1 MSRLRALFVM
11 DPFETVLFDRDTT
24 FVLMREAQARGHEV
38 YTCLL
43 SGLRRSGS
51 GTQASVIAAR
61 TTDDAA
67 EPIVPVGA
75 PRDIVASDFDVI
87 WMRKDPPFDM
97 RYIFATYLLD
107 GVDPQKT
114 LVLNRPAGLREANE
128 KCFILQFP
136 SLIPET
142 TVTMDPKQVYRFIE
156 AQGGQCIVKPLDG
169 MGGLGVFLLRSDD
182 PNLSSLIE
190 TSTEF
195 GRKFAMLQA
204 YVPDARLGDKRIIMI
219 DGEPV
224 GATLRVPA
232 EGELRGNIHVGA
244 TCVQAPLTARD
255 REICETIAPTL
266 RKHGLVFVGIDVL
279 GHYLTEV
286 NVTSPTGVQ
295 EINRLDDT
303 CLEAVMWDWIEDQRR
318 H

>member
-1 MSRLRALFVM
+1 M
-11 DPFETVLFDRDTT
+11 DPFDTVLFDRDTT
-24 FVLMREAQARGHEV
+24 FVLMREAQRRGHEV
-38 YTCLL
+38 YACLL
-43 SGLRRSGS
+43 SGLRRSSS
-51 GTQASVIAAR
+51 GTEASVVAAR
-61 TTDDAA
+61 TTDNEA
-67 EPIVPVGA
+67 EPIVAGA
-75 PRDIVASDFDVI
+75 ASQMAASDFDVV

-107 GVDPQKT
+107 GVDPDKT
-114 LVLNRPAGLREANE
+114 LVLNRPSGLREANE

-136 SLIPET
+136 DLIPET
-142 TVTMDPKQVYRFIE
+142 TVTMDPGQVYQFIE
-156 AQGGQCIVKPLDG
+156 RQGGQCIVKPLDG

-195 GRKFAMLQA
+195 GNKYVMLQA
-204 YVPDARLGDKRIIMI
+204 YVPAARLGDKRIIII

-224 GATLRVPA
+224 GATLRVPP

-244 TCVQAPLTARD
+244 TCEKAPLTARD
-255 REICETIAPTL
+255 RQICETIAPLL
-266 RKHGLVFVGIDVL
+266 RQHGLAFVGIDVL
-279 GHYLTEV
+279 GDYLTEV

-295 EINRLDDT
+295 EINRLDNT

-318 H
+318 HQSRTSSSN